1 MIIKPSFR
9 MRDDLHILRKLWHI
23 GIGILGLLFYALSAV
38 DQIQMAKTLLIFSLI
53 AFLTEFTRFRVVKL
67 NNTLLKIMGPL
78 MRESER
84 NGFSGLPYYAL
95 GVSLSLL
102 LYEEKIAILSILFL
116 VFSDPISS
124 FFGILLGRDKI
135 LPNKSLQGAIAG
147 FVTCYLTTLFYLRY
161 YDYESLNALSFAII
175 AGLIG
180 TISELMSVLIDDN
193 LTIPVFSG
201 LGLTILNKLFL
212 IF

>member
-23 GIGILGLLFYALSAV
+23 GIGILGLLFYASSAIE
-38 DQIQMAKTLLIFSLI
+38 QIQMAKALLIFSFV

>member
-1 MIIKPSFR
+1 
-9 MRDDLHILRKLWHI
+9 
-23 GIGILGLLFYALSAV
+23 
-38 DQIQMAKTLLIFSLI
+38 
-53 AFLTEFTRFRVVKL
+53 
-67 NNTLLKIMGPL
+67 